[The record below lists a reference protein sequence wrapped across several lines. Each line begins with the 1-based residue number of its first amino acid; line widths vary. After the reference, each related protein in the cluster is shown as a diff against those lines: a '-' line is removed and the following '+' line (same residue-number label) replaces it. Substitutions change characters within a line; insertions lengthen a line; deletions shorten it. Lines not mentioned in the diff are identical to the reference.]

1 MLVSAGGSDDQL
13 ELGLPT
19 NRELETNHRSGCIAF
34 SSCSDDFSKVR
45 LLPERHRVGSG

>member
-19 NRELETNHRSGCIAF
+19 NRELETNHRSGLYSVF
-34 SSCSDDFSKVR
+34 FVF
-45 LLPERHRVGSG
+45 